1 VKIDFI
7 IAILPE
13 LSLAEVTQFAADTG
27 YNCFEVMC

>member
-1 VKIDFI
+1 VKIGFVT
-7 IAILPE
+7 AILPE